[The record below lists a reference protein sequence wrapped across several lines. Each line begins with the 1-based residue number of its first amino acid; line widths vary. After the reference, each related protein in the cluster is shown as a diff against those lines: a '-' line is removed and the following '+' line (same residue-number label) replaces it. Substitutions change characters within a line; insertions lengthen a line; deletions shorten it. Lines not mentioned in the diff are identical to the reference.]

1 MVFFA
6 LLEVVAQ
13 KLTCYRKSL
22 RRALKMGRFVIQN
35 KCYDNITE
43 KDMLIRVIVEDTGDT
58 LKVIS
63 VYKTSKIGKYW
74 IEEEA

>member
-1 MVFFA
+1 
-6 LLEVVAQ
+6 
-13 KLTCYRKSL
+13 
-22 RRALKMGRFVIQN
+22 MGRFVIQN